1 MALTWAQF
9 TAIPNN
15 TRILNHGYDQCVAL
29 VNYYT
34 TDVLGAPLP
43 SGIGSAHQW
52 WNTRNTQPNLIN
64 NFNFS
69 SSPAAGG
76 IFVGRNGIYDSPNGH
91 VGVITSLN
99 SNGTFNTMEQNAG
112 KYRYTGR
119 YTRGFANILGFLI
132 PKKSPI
138 PTPSGGAEV
147 RAHYHVEDALS
158 KTGSRNLTPN
168 AGFYM
173 HTDPK
178 KGTSNAVNIAGG
190 AGYYSFTE
198 HVYAEG
204 APGDILNVYLLWQT
218 DPDKPT
224 QQNSDHYRHQIVI
237 GPNGTV
243 QDNFEFKRYVGATGR
258 TVAVYAHIS
267 AASTNKKSVKVTRFD
282 SDAYLF
288 N

>member
-1 MALTWAQF
+1 MTITWAQF
-9 TAIPNN
+9 TGIPNN

-29 VNYYT
+29 VNYYV
-34 TDVLGAPLP
+34 TDCLGLQLP
-43 SGIGSAHQW
+43 SGIVSAYQW
-52 WNTRNTQPNLIN
+52 WTTRLNQPNLTKH
-64 NFNFS
+64 FSFS
-69 SSPAAGG
+69 STAAPGA
-76 IFVGRNGIYDSPNGH
+76 IFVARNGLYDAPNGH
-91 VGVITSLN
+91 VGVVTSIN
-99 SNGTFNTMEQNAG
+99 PNGTFNTMEQNAG
-112 KYRYTGR
+112 TWRYTGR
-119 YTRGFANILGFLI
+119 YTRNYSNILGFLI
-132 PKKSPI
+132 PIKSPI

-147 RAHYHVEDALS
+147 RSHYHVEDALS
-158 KTGSRNLTPN
+158 KSGKRLLNPGN
-168 AGFYM
+168 GFYM

-267 AASTNKKSVKVTRFD
+267 AASTNKKPVKVTRFD